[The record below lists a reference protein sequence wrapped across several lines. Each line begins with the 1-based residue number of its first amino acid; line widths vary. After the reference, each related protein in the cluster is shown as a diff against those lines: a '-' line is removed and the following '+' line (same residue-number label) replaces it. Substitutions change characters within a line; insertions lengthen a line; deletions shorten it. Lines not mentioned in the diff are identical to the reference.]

1 MNIGKRTTAFML
13 IVNSLLIAFGIGK
26 FFYFH
31 ETVFKDFSRSVPQ
44 LSQLNYMLLF
54 AIPGIF
60 ILIIYTGLFWVIRVF
75 KEKKWIRSGLIVFFA
90 AKVLAIILPWIVYRY
105 VKSPSIYEVL
115 LSNRLLLGASIAYML
130 FTFLFVRH
138 KDIRRFFW
146 YHSLLTIIAYLYI
159 FFGRPLYD
167 DFGYN
172 WLLIN
177 QDMILYVPF
186 LATMVLFVEVYN
198 LSCQPNTPEVEV
210 IVPIVPEE

>member
-1 MNIGKRTTAFML
+1 MNIGKRTAAFML

-31 ETVFKDFSRSVPQ
+31 ETVFRDFSRSVPQ
-44 LSQLNYMLLF
+44 LSQLNYTLLF

-60 ILIIYTGLFWVIRVF
+60 TLIIYIGLFWVIRVF
-75 KEKKWIRSGLIVFFA
+75 KEKKWIRLGLIVFFA
-90 AKVLAIILPWIVYRY
+90 AKILSIILPWVLYKYIE
-105 VKSPSIYEVL
+105 SPNVYEVL
-115 LSNRLLLGASIAYML
+115 ISNRLLLGTGEAYMF
-130 FTFLFVRH
+130 FTFLFVRN

-146 YHSLLTIIAYLYI
+146 CFVLLMVLGYLYV
-159 FFGRPLYD
+159 FFGQTLYD

-177 QDMILYVPF
+177 PDMIAYIPF
-186 LATMVLFVEVYN
+186 LATMALFVEVYN
-198 LSCQPNTPEVEV
+198 LSRQPNAPEVEV